1 MERLVNG
8 EDYVDVQMVVL
19 TKSLMCGTIVR
30 VLHAIMVK

>member
-1 MERLVNG
+1 MNG